1 MGSRSKINL
10 AYIAGFLDGDGSL
23 MIQIKKRKDTK
34 SGARIMLTIC
44 FYQDSRHAE
53 PLIWIRR
60 ILGIGYISKRN
71 DGITELRINGFKQIY
86 KILKDL
92 IPFLKFKKKQALA
105 ITRAAEILKNKK
117 RKSRLD
123 RKNIKKLI
131 DCIMIVQINNYATHS
146 KKKKR
151 DLCKI
156 LGLTP

>member
-23 MIQIKKRKDTK
+23 MIQIKKRKDVR

-53 PLIWIRR
+53 PLIWVRR

-86 KILKDL
+86 KIIEEL
-92 IPFLKFKKKQALA
+92 IPYLKFKRKQALA
-105 ITRAAEILKNKK
+105 IFKAAKILKDKK
-117 RKSRLD
+117 RKEELNQ
-123 RKNIKKLI
+123 KNLEKLI
-131 DCIMIVQINNYATHS
+131 DCIIIVQTNNYATRS
-146 KKKKR
+146 KKKKK
-151 DLCKI
+151 DLYKI